1 MAEPRRKR
9 LNGVDRCSSPADIT
23 TRPVL
28 LSHGRGLNVKMI
40 AMLHHHE
47 LSAAV
52 RAAIVAAQ
60 TAGDL
65 PPFDVP
71 DVLVE
76 RPRDSAH
83 GDYATA
89 VALQLARPARMA
101 PLKIAETIA
110 AHLANPDYLGEVNV
124 VPPGF
129 INFRLSNGWLQ
140 SLPEHILASGRDFG
154 AFQLHDGRRT
164 AQVECVS
171 ANPTGPITLGRTRGG
186 VIGDT
191 LHRVLEAAGYDVT
204 LEYYY
209 NDAGR
214 QITLLGESVK
224 VRYLQQL
231 GQTAELMDDHYQG
244 EYIVDL
250 AKDLVAERGDSLVD
264 VPGDVFAEY
273 ARDRISRQQKETL
286 ARVGIVFDVYFREQ
300 SLYETGAVWKT
311 LEQLQ
316 QNGYIYEKE
325 GAQWFRST
333 DFGDEKDRVV
343 VKADGEPT
351 YRLPDMAYHWD
362 KAQRGFDL
370 VVDIFGPDH
379 HATAPQV
386 LMGVRALGY
395 DSSFVYT
402 LLHQIV
408 NLVRDSRQVKMST
421 RRGMFLTL
429 DELVDAVGADAIRY
443 FMISRAANSPID
455 FDLDLAME
463 QSDKNPVYYIQN
475 AHVRCAGI
483 FRKWAEAG
491 LPEDADKDADLS
503 LLTHER
509 ELAFLRKALELSD
522 VLEMIT
528 TTYEPHRLAFYAY
541 DLAALFHPAYE
552 ESRVLHS
559 EVPEPL
565 RLARL
570 RFYRAAKT
578 VFARVLDLMGMSAPD
593 MM

>member
-1 MAEPRRKR
+1 
-9 LNGVDRCSSPADIT
+9 
-23 TRPVL
+23 
-28 LSHGRGLNVKMI
+28 
-40 AMLHHHE
+40 MLHHHE
-47 LSAAV
+47 LAAAV
-52 RAAIVAAQ
+52 RAALLAAQ
-60 TAGDL
+60 SDGTL
-65 PPFDVP
+65 PPFDLP
-71 DVLVE
+71 DITVE
-76 RPRDSAH
+76 RPRETSH

-101 PLKIAETIA
+101 PLKIATAIA
-110 AHLANPDYLGEVNV
+110 DHLPPSDYLDGVSV
-124 VPPGF
+124 APPGF
-129 INFRLSNGWLQ
+129 INFRLSPAWLQ
-140 SLPEHILASGRDFG
+140 QLPERILADPQGFG
-154 AFQLHDGRRT
+154 GNDLGDGKK

-191 LHRVLEAAGYDVT
+191 VHRVLESAGYDVT

-224 VRYLQQL
+224 LRYLQLL
-231 GQTAELMDDHYQG
+231 GQPAELAEEHYQG
-244 EYIVDL
+244 EYIVEL
-250 AKDLVAERGDSLVD
+250 ARELIAERGDALRD
-264 VPGDVFAEY
+264 VPADTFAVY

-286 ARVGIVFDVYFREQ
+286 ARVGIIFDVYFREE
-300 SLYETGAVWKT
+300 SLYETGKVWET
-311 LEQLQ
+311 LEILRSR
-316 QNGYIYEKE
+316 GYIYEQD

-333 DFGDEKDRVV
+333 AFGDDKDRVV
-343 VKADGEPT
+343 VKAGGEPT

-395 DSSFVYT
+395 SSDFVYT

-408 NLVRDSRQVKMST
+408 TLVRSGKPVKMST
-421 RRGMFLTL
+421 RRGQYVTL
-429 DELVDAVGADAIRY
+429 DELVDEVGADPIRY
-443 FMISRAANSPID
+443 FMISRSATSPID

-463 QSDKNPVYYIQN
+463 HSDKNPVYYIQN

-491 LPEDADKDADLS
+491 LPDDADEGADLS

-509 ELAFLRKALELSD
+509 ELAFLRKALELGDIVES
-522 VLEMIT
+522 VATL
-528 TTYEPHRLAFYAY
+528 YEPHRLAFYAY
-541 DLAALFHPAYE
+541 DLAALFHPVYE
-552 ESRVLHS
+552 ECRVLHS
-559 EVPEPL
+559 DVPEPL
-565 RLARL
+565 RRARL
-570 RFYRAAKT
+570 RFYRAAQAM
-578 VFARVLDLMGMSAPD
+578 FARVLGLMGMSAPEV
-593 MM
+593 M